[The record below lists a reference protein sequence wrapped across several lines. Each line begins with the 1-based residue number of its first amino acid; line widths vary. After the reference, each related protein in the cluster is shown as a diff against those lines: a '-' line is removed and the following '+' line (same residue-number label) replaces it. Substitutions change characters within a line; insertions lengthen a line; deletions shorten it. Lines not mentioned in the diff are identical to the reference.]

1 MEAAG
6 RQREADENLR
16 KFQENV
22 GVNLAV
28 LEAFSGCRC
37 GIGRENVFHCGDGEG
52 ERERSI
58 QIITV
63 NYTVISI

>member
-1 MEAAG
+1 MFLFGALPVGNQDLQAQHEAVFAKMG
-6 RQREADENLR
+6 
-16 KFQENV
+16 QE
-22 GVNLAV
+22 GVQKD
-28 LEAFSGCRC
+28 
-37 GIGRENVFHCGDGEG
+37 IHCGDGEG